1 MQHYGDTAQQQRE
14 DELQRKAQA
23 IAKRCVSRRSSQLIT
38 SEPPIEDLTEEE
50 LKNLVEKEFNDYGLN
65 YILIEDF
72 DRYIRDKQINLK
84 LSTSQPV
91 RDIAEVQEVL
101 ESQLEKYI
109 RDLKSDCES
118 CQAKMYEYL
127 RAYQDK
133 QKRKKEGNPF
143 SN

>member
-1 MQHYGDTAQQQRE
+1 MQHYDDTQQRE

-23 IAKRCVSRRSSQLIT
+23 IAERCMSRDSRISLVPET
-38 SEPPIEDLTEEE
+38 PIEDLTEEE
-50 LKNLVEKEFNDYGLN
+50 LKTLVEKEFNDYGLN
-65 YILIEDF
+65 YILIENF
-72 DRYIRDKQINLK
+72 DRYIKDKQINLN
-84 LSTSQPV
+84 LSTRQPV
-91 RDIAEVQEVL
+91 RDIAEVQKVL
-101 ESQLEKYI
+101 ESQLENYI

-118 CQAKMYEYL
+118 CKAKMYEYL